1 MGMQSYDMDMFVH
14 YRVPGVWVHVKDS
27 KVQQVQQRGHCQET
41 PDHQGE
47 QLSNDQVTHE
57 SDQDLYKSI

>member
-1 MGMQSYDMDMFVH
+1 ML
-14 YRVPGVWVHVKDS
+14 RIP
-27 KVQQVQQRGHCQET
+27 KVQQVQQRGHGQET

-57 SDQDLYKSI
+57 SDQDLYKTI

>member
-1 MGMQSYDMDMFVH
+1 MTWTSLYITECLGSQSML
-14 YRVPGVWVHVKDS
+14 RIP
-27 KVQQVQQRGHCQET
+27 KVQQVQQRGHGQET

-57 SDQDLYKSI
+57 SDQDLYKTI